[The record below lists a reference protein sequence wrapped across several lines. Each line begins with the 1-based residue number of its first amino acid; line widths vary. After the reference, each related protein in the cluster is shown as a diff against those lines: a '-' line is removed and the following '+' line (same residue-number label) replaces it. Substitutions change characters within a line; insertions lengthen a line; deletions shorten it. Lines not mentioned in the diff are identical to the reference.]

1 MASTFGARLKHAWNA
16 FKRDPNTIYKNE
28 YRDYGQS
35 FMYRPDRLHLT
46 RGPDKTIIASIYN
59 RISMDVAAIK
69 VEHVQLD
76 EEDRY
81 IYTIKSPLNNCL
93 TLEANID
100 QTGRTFIQD
109 AVLTM
114 LDNGC
119 VALVPTETDIDPTN
133 KDGATFD
140 IISMRVATI
149 KQWYP
154 KHVQVDIYNEET
166 GQHSQYTLPKSMLAI
181 VENPFYPVMNEPNS
195 TMQRLIRKLTILD
208 AIDEQTGSGK
218 LDMIIQLPYVIKS
231 AERRKQAEARR
242 KDLERQL
249 SESKYGVAYA
259 DGTEKIVQLNK
270 PLENNL
276 LSTIEYLTSMLYSQ
290 LGITTGILD
299 GTADEQTM
307 LNYNNRVVEPI
318 LSVLT
323 DELKRKFLTKNART
337 RHQSIKF
344 FIQPFRALPI
354 SNVADLANSLAR
366 NEIVTPNE
374 FRQIL
379 GMKPAA
385 EPQADELHNANMPGG
400 DQAGASVPSDEELL
414 ALLEQGGQESPTEL
428 SDDVEANAEG
438 IDAQLD
444 ELEELLAHSDDLMHY
459 LPTPSTYASKYYDPE
474 KAHEYYMKNRELKER
489 KSTKTLNEK
498 GMEVADYVKS
508 KIDEEKQ
515 GKLSEAQSVYDRLL
529 ALLKEQK
536 AADTQENNET
546 TADKIK
552 AAQNAKDSTVEK
564 VTNQSRSDI
573 EGIANKAKTDTER
586 INEKAASDIEN
597 INQTAKS
604 DSENAKNKRDA
615 QIKQNQEKMQSSIDT
630 LKARLQGMTA
640 TQKAKNRNKIQA
652 EIDKLRKDNASD
664 KEKIQATYTSETAD
678 IQTKKKSDTTDV
690 RTGQKT
696 ERASV
701 QTAKKADTAKVRESA
716 AEKKAAAR
724 TEYKETSSE
733 AREIRKSTQKIIN
746 DNFSK
751 SVADLKADTKNEKLK
766 IGEEYTE
773 KWLKELDKIKSVS
786 EYLKPPKTP
795 KAKAAKKTKEKK
807 KKQAYRPFWW
817 L

>member
-1 MASTFGARLKHAWNA
+1 MATTFGARLKHAWNA
-16 FKRDPNTIYKNE
+16 FRQDPDKVFKDR

-59 RISMDVAAIK
+59 RISMDVAAVKI
-69 VEHVQLD
+69 EHVQLD
-76 EEDRY
+76 DEDRY
-81 IYTIKSPLNNCL
+81 ISTIKSPLNNCL

-119 VALVPTETDIDPTN
+119 VALVPTETDINPTVE
-133 KDGATFD
+133 KGTSFD
-140 IISMRVATI
+140 VLSIRTATI

-231 AERRKQAEARR
+231 AERRKQAEMRR
-242 KDLERQL
+242 NDIEKQL
-249 SESKYGVAYA
+249 SQSKYGIAYA

-323 DELKRKFLTKNART
+323 DEMKRKFLTKNART

-385 EPQADELHNANMPGG
+385 EPQADELHNANMPGAEG
-400 DQAGASVPSDEELL
+400 GQPGIQNGQEIDQLI
-414 ALLEQGGQESPTEL
+414 ALLEQETGAAPTDDLEATGQNINS
-428 SDDVEANAEG
+428 
-438 IDAQLD
+438 QLD
-444 ELEELLAHSDDLMHY
+444 ELESMLQQSDPDNINILQHY
-459 LPTPSTYASKYYDPE
+459 LPTPAQYASPYYDPE

-489 KSTKTLNEK
+489 KSTKSLNEK
-498 GMEVADYVKS
+498 GMEVAEYVKANIDQEKS
-508 KIDEEKQ
+508 QKLDEEKQ
-515 GKLSEAQSVYDRLL
+515 GLNT
-529 ALLKEQK
+529 ALEILKEMKRQ
-536 AADTQENNET
+536 ATEENTNTTNEQ
-546 TADKIK
+546 IK
-552 AAQNAKDSTVEK
+552 AAQNAKNATVQE
-564 VTNQSRSDI
+564 VSDKSKAEI
-573 EGIANKAKTDTER
+573 ES
-586 INEKAASDIEN
+586 INEKASSD
-597 INQTAKS
+597 TKSAAK
-604 DSENAKNKRDA
+604 KRDA
-615 QIKQNQEKMQSSIDT
+615 DIKQRQTQMQGDIDN
-630 LKARLQGMTA
+630 LRERLANMSPV
-640 TQKAKNRNKIQA
+640 QKAKNQNKIQA
-652 EIDKLRKDNASD
+652 EIDKLREENASD
-664 KEKIQATYTSETAD
+664 MEKIHANYETKSEEIKT
-678 IQTKKKSDTTDV
+678 TKKSDT
-690 RTGQKT
+690 
-696 ERASV
+696 ASV
-701 QTAKKADTAKVRESA
+701 RETAST
-716 AEKKAAAR
+716 EKRAAR
-724 TEYKETSSE
+724 EEYSNTSAKARAIRKET
-733 AREIRKSTQKIIN
+733 QNIIN
-746 DNFSK
+746 DNYKK
-751 SVADLKADTKNEKLK
+751 SVSELRAESKGNRAK

-773 KWLKELDKIKSVS
+773 KWLQELDKIKSIS
-786 EYLKPPKTP
+786 AYLKPPKEK
-795 KAKAAKKTKEKK
+795 KAKAAKAPKAPKGKK
-807 KKQAYRPFWW
+807 KKEKYRPFWW